1 MPHATGASTVTSP
14 ATSKNAIC
22 VGATQTANYEV
33 ASSASHYVTYVATV
47 TEGGNYST
55 SFRVLQ
61 VRRLKQAGAG
71 QAGFMVC

>member
-61 VRRLKQAGAG
+61 VRRLG
-71 QAGFMVC
+71 QS